1 MLKDFKAFVMR
12 GNVLDLAVAVVVGGA
27 FSKIVTSFVDDVL
40 MPPLGLLL
48 GRVDFRDKFI
58 DLSGQHPAT
67 LAQAEAMGAAV
78 LRYGLF
84 INAIVNFLIVAF
96 AIFLVLHSIKRFLP
110 TPPAPDAR
118 ECPFCLSLIPLRAT
132 RCRHCGSEVAPDLNR
147 ALYTRT
153 RVAPQF
159 IPAPKATRSTRSPGA
174 TRPARAASSQRRGMV
189 AAVVFP

>member
-48 GRVDFRDKFI
+48 GRVDFKDKFI
-58 DLSGQHPAT
+58 DLSGRGPAT
-67 LAQAEAMGAAV
+67 LAQAQAMGAAV

-118 ECPFCLSLIPLRAT
+118 ECPFCLSLMPLKAKK
-132 RCRHCGSEVAPDLNR
+132 CRHCGSEVAP
-147 ALYTRT
+147 
-153 RVAPQF
+153 V
-159 IPAPKATRSTRSPGA
+159 
-174 TRPARAASSQRRGMV
+174 
-189 AAVVFP
+189 